1 MISMNSNSRNY
12 KT

>member
-1 MISMNSNSRNY
+1 MILMNSNSRNY